1 MYRFKLQ
8 VRITLLIAGLSL
20 LFISIFTY
28 IQLNNHV
35 ERLNSYNKY
44 RARVGTIIV
53 KTTLEM
59 LLKGVGTEEA
69 VPSIFGAAVDSFAK
83 EEIADKISIISMGGE
98 AVATNDPLVKEF
110 GGTKE
115 DIDTYFRLSK
125 SAGGSEWFYS
135 TINNKTKMI
144 DIYIPISSEAVPKYI
159 AKLSFSIANITKAMT
174 DILIP
179 IGLTSIAVII
189 GNLFMGLVL
198 VRTVVRPIKIL
209 NRATKDIAS
218 GNLDF
223 NVRINTHDE
232 IQELGDTFNI
242 MTVALKKMK
251 EKAEN
256 ANPLTKLPGNN
267 MIREEVER
275 RIKNN
280 EKFVAI
286 HIDIDN
292 FKSYNDHYGIGKG
305 DEIIKFTSK
314 AMENAVKAKGGP
326 GDFIGH
332 EGGDDFFLIT
342 SPARAEAVAQD
353 LISEFDSRIKGF
365 YTEED
370 QNAGFIM
377 EKNRRGELMRFPIM
391 SISLA
396 GVTNQYRDISS
407 YAELTNI
414 AVSVKSKVKQIQKST
429 FLLDRRI
436 Q

>member
-1 MYRFKLQ
+1 MHRFKLQ

-20 LFISIFTY
+20 LFISIFTS
-28 IQLNNHV
+28 IQLSNHI
-35 ERLNSYNKY
+35 ERLNSYNRY

-69 VPSIFGAAVDSFAK
+69 VPSIFAAAVDSFAK
-83 EEIADKISIISMGGE
+83 EGIADKISIMLLGGE

-110 GGTKE
+110 GETKE
-115 DIDTYFRLSK
+115 DINTYFRLSR
-125 SAGGSEWFYS
+125 SAEGSEWFYS
-135 TINNKTKMI
+135 SINDKTKMI
-144 DIYIPISSEAVPKYI
+144 EIYIPIWSEAAPKYI
-159 AKLSFSIANITKAMT
+159 AKLSFSVANITKAMA

-179 IGLTSIAVII
+179 IALTSIAVII
-189 GNLFMGLVL
+189 GNLFMGFVL
-198 VRTVVRPIKIL
+198 VRTVVRPIKVL
-209 NRATKDIAS
+209 NRATKEIAS
-218 GNLDF
+218 GNLDL

-242 MTVALKKMK
+242 MTAALKKMK

-280 EKFVAI
+280 DKFVAI
-286 HIDIDN
+286 HIDLDN

-314 AMENAVKAKGGP
+314 VLENAIKLKGGA

-332 EGGDDFFLIT
+332 EGGDDFFLVT
-342 SPARAEAVAQD
+342 SPGRADALAQEI
-353 LISEFDSRIKGF
+353 ISEFDSQIRTF
-365 YTEED
+365 YTKED
-370 QNAGFIM
+370 REAGFIM
-377 EKNRRGELMRFPIM
+377 EKSRRGELIKVPIM

-396 GVTNQYRDISS
+396 GVTNQSRAISS
-407 YAELTNI
+407 YGELTNI
-414 AVSVKSKVKQIQKST
+414 AISVKNKVKQAQKST
-429 FLLDRRI
+429 FLVDRRT